1 MGAGKQ
7 GGPRGVGVGQ
17 ECGGKRGM
25 HKVMGGSG
33 LVWDS
38 RVIGTIRIRSP
49 SQIFKLSNSLLCYHD
64 PMNQEQLHEW
74 WPTEFPAPEPPKPP
88 RTPKPPRSLKKQL
101 ILWLID
107 AVDLGCSKLG
117 IVGVLLFFLLV
128 VLPLVLTQFDPDS

>member
-1 MGAGKQ
+1 
-7 GGPRGVGVGQ
+7 
-17 ECGGKRGM
+17 
-25 HKVMGGSG
+25 
-33 LVWDS
+33 
-38 RVIGTIRIRSP
+38 
-49 SQIFKLSNSLLCYHD
+49 
-64 PMNQEQLHEW
+64 MNQEQLHEW